1 MSIWLNALAGGV
13 QGLGASITARET
25 EERDNRGLAL
35 RERYL
40 ERRQAIGHDQGVE
53 RIELQDTLAD
63 ENAVASFGRQKEL
76 TEIQKQ
82 NALERD
88 AARAADDL
96 ANTEL
101 RQTGAMN
108 RVQEQITAA
117 NARQDKDLTQRLT
130 AIQQR
135 ITSAATE
142 ATNAQAAQKY
152 KKDTDQL
159 TSMMTTA
166 GEFGEEESIDW
177 DLFQTA
183 HDIYM
188 ASSDDPNKR
197 KLPSQ
202 EPPLSTLE
210 IITARKDLNRRSVQ
224 DTADYLRA
232 LGFRFRSG
240 AVEGAMRHDSGLG
253 QPR

>member
-1 MSIWLNALAGGV
+1 MSIWLSALAGGV
-13 QGLGASITARET
+13 QGLGTSIANREQ
-25 EERDNRGLAL
+25 EERENRGLVL
-35 RERYL
+35 REKYL
-40 ERRQAIGHDQGVE
+40 ERRQDIGHAQGIE

-63 ENAVASFGRQKEL
+63 KNAVDSFGRQKEL

-88 AARAADDL
+88 SARAADDL

-108 RVQEQITAA
+108 RVKEQIKAA
-117 NARQDKDLTQRLT
+117 DARQDKEMTQRLS

-135 ITSAATE
+135 MTEAAME

-152 KKDTDQL
+152 KRDTDQL
-159 TSMMTTA
+159 TAMMTVA
-166 GEFGEEESIDW
+166 DEYSGEEVMQW

-188 ASSDDPNKR
+188 SSSDDPTKR

-210 IITARKDLNRRSVQ
+210 IIESHKALNRRSVQ
-224 DTADYLRA
+224 DTASYLRS

-240 AVEGAMRHDSGLG
+240 AEQAARQHDSGLG
-253 QPR
+253 PSR